1 MVCTLNGVVIT
12 DDSRACE
19 KERFFFSDHQ
29 SGRYEQDAV
38 AQGCKGVLTPYTIK
52 NYLHLDGL
60 KVIGITGTNG
70 KTTTAALFY
79 SMLLDL
85 GYKVALSGTRG
96 FFINEK
102 RAAEKS
108 LTTPSL
114 LDTLANMQ
122 RAREEGCDFFVME
135 VSSHGID
142 QKRIEGI
149 EFALKVHT
157 NITGDHLDYH
167 KTFENYRD
175 VKNSFLSDETPKVIN
190 KDDPHVNPN
199 YKNAV
204 TYAIESGALYRIEA
218 YSLNENRLTGVV
230 KGIDTRAVFESSLMG
245 TFNMYNILAAIA
257 GIHTLTQLPLEKIC
271 EVVENFGGVEGRME
285 VVSDRP
291 LVIVDFAHTHDG
303 IEKAMESL
311 ENRHIVAL
319 FGAGGNRDKTKRPK
333 MGAAAAKYA
342 RHIYLTSDNPRHE
355 DPDAIIA
362 DILAGIDDRSRVT
375 VEPDRHKALEL
386 ALSKLN
392 ENEVLLV
399 LGKGDEKFQ
408 EIGDSI
414 HPFNDREIILNY
426 LKSKDS

>member
-1 MVCTLNGVVIT
+1 VIYELGSVVVT
-12 DDSRACE
+12 DDSRECN

-29 SGRYEQDAV
+29 SSRYEKDAIV
-38 AQGCKGVLTPYTIK
+38 AGCKGILTPYTIK
-52 NYLHLDGL
+52 QYLGL
-60 KVIGITGTNG
+60 GDMQVVGITGTNG
-70 KTTTAALFY
+70 KTTTAALYY

-85 GYKVALSGTRG
+85 GYKAALSGTRG
-96 FFINEK
+96 FFINES

-114 LDTLANMQ
+114 LATLHNMYE
-122 RAREEGCDFFVME
+122 ARRSGCDFFIME

-149 EFALKVHT
+149 DFALKVHT

-167 KTFENYRD
+167 KTFENYRA
-175 VKNSFLSDETPKVIN
+175 VKNSFLSDETPKIIN
-190 KDDPHVNPN
+190 RDDPQVDPN
-199 YKNAV
+199 YKNAM
-204 TYAIESGALYRIEA
+204 TYAMESGATYRIEA
-218 YSLNENRLTGVV
+218 YSLNDHRLTGMV
-230 KGIDTRAVFESSLMG
+230 KGMNERAVFSSPLMG

-257 GIHTLTQLPLEKIC
+257 GVQKLTGKTLEEVC

-285 VVSDRP
+285 VVSTSP

-303 IEKAMESL
+303 IEKALSSL
-311 ENRHIVAL
+311 ENRQVIAL

-333 MGAAAAKYA
+333 MGSVAAKYA
-342 RHIYLTSDNPRHE
+342 RHIYLTSDNPRSE
-355 DPDAIIA
+355 EPEAIIE
-362 DILAGIDDRSRVT
+362 DILAGIEDKKRVT
-375 VEPDRHKALEL
+375 IEPDRRKAIEL

-392 ENEVLLV
+392 QNEVLLV

-414 HPFNDREIILNY
+414 HPFSDKEIILNY
-426 LKSKDS
+426 LKIKD